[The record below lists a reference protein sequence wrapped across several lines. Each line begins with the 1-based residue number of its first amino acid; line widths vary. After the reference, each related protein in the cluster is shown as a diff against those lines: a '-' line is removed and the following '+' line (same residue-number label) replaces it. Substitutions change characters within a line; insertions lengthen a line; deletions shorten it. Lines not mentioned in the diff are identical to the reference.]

1 MKDLKDGRISSVNDV
16 RVLNLDRVD
25 LASGSLTSINSLTEV
40 PFDIERVYYLYDV
53 PNKSDRGSHAHK
65 ELYQLIIAASGSFE
79 ITLSDSEETKQF
91 TLRQPDEGLLVPPGL
106 WRDLNNFS
114 GGGICLVLASM
125 LYSEEDY
132 IRDYVEFKKFK
143 SEQR

>member
-1 MKDLKDGRISSVNDV
+1 MKDLKGGRTSSVNDV
-16 RVLNLDRVD
+16 RLLNLKRID
-25 LASGSLTSINSLTEV
+25 LASGSLTSINSLTDI

-79 ITLSDSEETKQF
+79 ITLSDSVETKQF

-132 IRDYVEFKKFK
+132 IRDYVEFKQFK
-143 SEQR
+143 SE